1 MTQFSAEIDAQP
13 PPSFGP
19 PTNLLL
25 PTDAPSPATLIPG
38 LAEDSLPDAGS
49 QTAFGPVPAYRYTSL
64 ATRAIPFSG
73 HALEVFP
80 QLDGWEDA
88 AATNAFVAERL
99 SNFAAEKINA
109 SEDDAPD
116 DGSTVQAGGGTVETE
131 ATLSEVATGQADPP
145 EDWLRDALIDLN
157 AFQAPDIGRTS
168 AACRLVSG
176 LLS

>member
-1 MTQFSAEIDAQP
+1 MTQFSAEINAQP
-13 PPSFGP
+13 APSFGP

-25 PTDAPSPATLIPG
+25 PTNAPSPATLIPG
-38 LAEDSLPDAGS
+38 LGEDSPPDAGS

-64 ATRAIPFSG
+64 ATRAIPISG

-116 DGSTVQAGGGTVETE
+116 DGSSVQAGGGTVETE

-168 AACRLVSG
+168 AACRLVSEPP
-176 LLS
+176 S